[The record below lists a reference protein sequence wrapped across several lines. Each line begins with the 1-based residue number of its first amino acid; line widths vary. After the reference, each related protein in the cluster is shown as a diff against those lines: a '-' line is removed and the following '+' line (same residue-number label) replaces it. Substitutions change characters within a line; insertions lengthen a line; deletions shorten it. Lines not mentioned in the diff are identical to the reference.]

1 LTVGSWLV
9 PDVSQ
14 DPVFVR
20 LPGDL
25 VQDGL
30 LAEVPSAKRVPD
42 LRGPVLN
49 EVVTVVSDVVSI
61 TSGLV
66 TIGVAHDQ
74 IGALAKR
81 IVALLR
87 RRHEAA
93 PAQPTFRVEVMQ
105 SAGPT
110 VVIWVGRGGE
120 ADREL
125 TDALRQVSG
134 SEPG

>member
-1 LTVGSWLV
+1 MPAKT
-9 PDVSQ
+9 PF
-14 DPVFVR
+14 FVR

-25 VQDGL
+25 VGDDL

-49 EVVTVVSDVVSI
+49 EVVIVVSDVVSI

-74 IGALAKR
+74 IGAFARR
-81 IVALLR
+81 IIALLR
-87 RRHEAA
+87 RRHEAS
-93 PAQPTFRVEVMQ
+93 PAKPTFRVEVRPPT
-105 SAGPT
+105 GP
-110 VVIWVGRGGE
+110 VMVIWVGSGGE

-125 TDALRQVSG
+125 TEALRQANC